1 MSIRIKPIA
10 GSVSVAGALPGLQNR
25 GDDSV
30 SHNPSSQL
38 RKLPPSLAAQGKRAA
53 RNQPRLDAPKDPDL
67 AAVVEAW
74 PELPEAQ
81 KAGIVAMVKAARS

>member
-1 MSIRIKPIA
+1 MKPIA

-30 SHNPSSQL
+30 SPKPAKTL

-53 RNQPRLDAPKDPDL
+53 RNQPRLDAPKTPTLPPWSKHGPSCPRLSKL
-67 AAVVEAW
+67 ASW
-74 PELPEAQ
+74 
-81 KAGIVAMVKAARS
+81 RW

>member
-1 MSIRIKPIA
+1 M
-10 GSVSVAGALPGLQNR
+10 SVAGAPPGLQNR

-30 SHNPSSQL
+30 SHNPSSPL

-53 RNQPRLDAPKDPDL
+53 RNHPTLAAPKDPAL

-74 PELPEAQ
+74 PDLPEAL
-81 KAGIVAMVKAARS
+81 KAGIVAMVKAASVNGL